1 MFCGTPGLPYNPIV
15 QFDLRQRGRKTDL
28 SIAFMSLK
36 KNMLKA
42 CKTILLVYQY
52 TANLNWL

>member
-1 MFCGTPGLPYNPIV
+1 MIPICSVEPQAFLTILIV

-36 KNMLKA
+36 KI
-42 CKTILLVYQY
+42 C
-52 TANLNWL
+52 